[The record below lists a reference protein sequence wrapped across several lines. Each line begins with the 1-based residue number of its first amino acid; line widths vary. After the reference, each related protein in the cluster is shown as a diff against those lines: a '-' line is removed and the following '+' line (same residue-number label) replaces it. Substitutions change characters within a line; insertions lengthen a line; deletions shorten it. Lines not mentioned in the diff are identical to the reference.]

1 MPEIPKTPPP
11 ASLETALESL
21 RDGPAAGEIRALLA
35 LMAKLRAPVGG
46 CPWDVEQ
53 DFSTI
58 APYTIEEAYEV
69 ADAIARDDLPA
80 LADELGD
87 LLFQVVYHAQMAD
100 ERGAFSFRDVV
111 ESILLKMIRRHPHVF
126 GDQDIRDAETQTR
139 NWETLKA
146 AERAGKTS
154 GAPAGV
160 LDNVPL
166 ALPALMRA
174 AKLQRR
180 LARVGFDWPDLAG
193 VMGKIKEEL
202 GELEDE
208 LSGAPD
214 KVRVADELGDVLF
227 ALANL
232 ARTLEIDPE
241 DALRATNAKVERRF
255 RFVEAAL
262 RQDGRTPEQS
272 TLDEMDAL
280 WTAAK
285 RDER

>member
-11 ASLETALESL
+11 ASFETALESL